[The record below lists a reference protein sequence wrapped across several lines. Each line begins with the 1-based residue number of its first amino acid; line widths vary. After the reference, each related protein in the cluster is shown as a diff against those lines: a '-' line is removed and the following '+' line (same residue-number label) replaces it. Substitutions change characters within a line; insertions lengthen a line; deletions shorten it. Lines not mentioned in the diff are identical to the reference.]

1 MPGNKIL
8 WYVLQ
13 LSLMPTCDNT
23 FLPSE
28 FTSSSP
34 PPGPPIRTE
43 FLNPSRALRL
53 DPPIRLSLLKSPSSH
68 IGLPERITTPK
79 CREALQ
85 FVCLSF
91 PHVLS
96 NQDRCSMSPTQCMDM
111 KSVFISGQACGD
123 SSQSTSQIGGNQN
136 FPISF
141 RFCSSFDLRAVFR
154 GSSCGCLIYQN
165 LRLG

>member
-1 MPGNKIL
+1 MRQPCRTPG
-8 WYVLQ
+8 
-13 LSLMPTCDNT
+13 SRPPR
-23 FLPSE
+23 FLVFKVP
-28 FTSSSP
+28 
-34 PPGPPIRTE
+34 E

-53 DPPIRLSLLKSPSSH
+53 DPPIRLSLLQSPSSH